1 MSQSIIGEVKKLDVL
16 IGKKMYQCKKE
27 KELDTI
33 PSPFQM
39 KILEY
44 LIWNEDNSINQKDLE
59 DELKVSKAAISGTI
73 KSMEDNGLIKR
84 KQSMLDARAKDLV
97 VTRKGKEEF
106 EKMQSGQPF
115 EDVDGRQYDAIR
127 RPIGQW
133 NCMHFAMSFST
144 RYSVRKYTNAQL
156 EAMAAANAAGCEING
171 RHLSLYRCSQ
181 TMRELETQ
189 VRREMDAANAAR
201 AAGDADLRRDCQ
213 RRINSLNRRYLDIA
227 KPAGLKPRRERMY
240 VRGFRMVKV

>member
-106 EKMQSGQPF
+106 EKMEEIFTQADKEISSMLNKDERKEFLQLI
-115 EDVDGRQYDAIR
+115 QKLQKAIE
-127 RPIGQW
+127 
-133 NCMHFAMSFST
+133 NDLE
-144 RYSVRKYTNAQL
+144 KYK
-156 EAMAAANAAGCEING
+156 
-171 RHLSLYRCSQ
+171 
-181 TMRELETQ
+181 
-189 VRREMDAANAAR
+189 D
-201 AAGDADLRRDCQ
+201 
-213 RRINSLNRRYLDIA
+213 
-227 KPAGLKPRRERMY
+227 
-240 VRGFRMVKV
+240 

>member
-1 MSQSIIGEVKKLDVL
+1 MNQSIIGEIKKLDVL
-16 IGKKMYQCKKE
+16 IGKKMYQCKKD

-106 EKMQSGQPF
+106 EVMEEIF
-115 EDVDGRQYDAIR
+115 
-127 RPIGQW
+127 
-133 NCMHFAMSFST
+133 NST
-144 RYSVRKYTNAQL
+144 DKEVANKLTKDERKEFLTLVQKL
-156 EAMAAANAAGCEING
+156 
-171 RHLSLYRCSQ
+171 Q
-181 TMRELETQ
+181 RELEK
-189 VRREMDAANAAR
+189 
-201 AAGDADLRRDCQ
+201 DLD
-213 RRINSLNRRYLDIA
+213 
-227 KPAGLKPRRERMY
+227 KKER
-240 VRGFRMVKV
+240 K